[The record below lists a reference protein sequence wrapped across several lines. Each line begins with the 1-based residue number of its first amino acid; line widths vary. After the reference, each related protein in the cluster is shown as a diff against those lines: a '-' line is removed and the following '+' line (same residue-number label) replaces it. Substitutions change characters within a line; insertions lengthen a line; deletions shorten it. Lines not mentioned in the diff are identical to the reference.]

1 MRAGQVDV
9 LLAPMAAAAK
19 ASGKAGAPVVAIPV
33 GLDGDGQPFG
43 VTVLTAPGADHAVLR
58 AAAAIEAL
66 AGRRVCF

>member
-1 MRAGQVDV
+1 M
-9 LLAPMAAAAK
+9 
-19 ASGKAGAPVVAIPV
+19 VAIPV

-43 VTVLTAPGADHAVLR
+43 VTVLAAPGADHAVLR